1 MKEKFINSKWHFTMV
16 ENSVI
21 EDERLLPSEKLVYVV
36 LSKFASQERSC
47 FPSLS
52 TISKLSG
59 YSKSTV
65 VRAINRL
72 CHLGY
77 LTKERR
83 KDEVRGNISTFYTLT
98 LPEEVPPVPSP
109 VPYPEEA
116 LLPEEVSTPE
126 ETTPEELPS
135 DNSTPCPNDTSPCLT
150 MQQALSFGDTTLVSP
165 VNPNDIYYNDIH
177 LTRDNKYITY
187 VREDSREVKKEIV
200 TSLYRKL
207 KDLGIYKSSSWFGK
221 QIKIAENLLSRYP
234 PPIIFSVIDFAFQDS
249 FWKTS
254 FDGLEKMEKVLQ
266 KMKGEQSGS
275 KSDDEEY
282 YYECESRGCRIL
294 R

>member
-21 EDERLLPSEKLVYVV
+21 EDEKLLPSEKLGYVV

-52 TISKLSG
+52 TLSKLSG

-65 VRAINRL
+65 VRAIKRL
-72 CHLGY
+72 SYLGY

-98 LPEEVPPVPSP
+98 LPEEAPPVSSP
-109 VPYPEEA
+109 EVIPPEVIPPEEA
-116 LLPEEVSTPE
+116 PLPEEIPSKAIPPE

-135 DNSTPCPNDTSPCLT
+135 DNSTPCPNDTSPCPT

-165 VNPNDIYYNDIH
+165 VNPKDIYYKDI
-177 LTRDNKYITY
+177 N
-187 VREDSREVKKEIV
+187 
-200 TSLYRKL
+200 
-207 KDLGIYKSSSWFGK
+207 
-221 QIKIAENLLSRYP
+221 
-234 PPIIFSVIDFAFQDS
+234 
-249 FWKTS
+249 
-254 FDGLEKMEKVLQ
+254 
-266 KMKGEQSGS
+266 
-275 KSDDEEY
+275 
-282 YYECESRGCRIL
+282 
-294 R
+294 

>member
-52 TISKLSG
+52 TLSKLSG

-72 CHLGY
+72 SSLGY

-98 LPEEVPPVPSP
+98 LPEEAPPVSSP
-109 VPYPEEA
+109 
-116 LLPEEVSTPE
+116 
-126 ETTPEELPS
+126 
-135 DNSTPCPNDTSPCLT
+135 
-150 MQQALSFGDTTLVSP
+150 
-165 VNPNDIYYNDIH
+165 
-177 LTRDNKYITY
+177 
-187 VREDSREVKKEIV
+187 
-200 TSLYRKL
+200 
-207 KDLGIYKSSSWFGK
+207 
-221 QIKIAENLLSRYP
+221 
-234 PPIIFSVIDFAFQDS
+234 
-249 FWKTS
+249 
-254 FDGLEKMEKVLQ
+254 
-266 KMKGEQSGS
+266 
-275 KSDDEEY
+275 
-282 YYECESRGCRIL
+282 
-294 R
+294 

>member
-72 CHLGY
+72 SSLGY

-83 KDEVRGNISTFYTLT
+83 RDEVRGNISTFYTLT
-98 LPEEVPPVPSP
+98 LPEEAPP

-116 LLPEEVSTPE
+116 PLPEEIPSKAIPPE

-150 MQQALSFGDTTLVSP
+150 MQQALSSGDTTLVSP

-200 TSLYRKL
+200 TSLYQKL
-207 KDLGIYKSSSWFGK
+207 KDLGIYKSSSWFAK

-234 PPIIFSVIDFAFQDS
+234 PPLIFSVIDFAFQDS

-266 KMKGEQSGS
+266 KMKGEQSGR